1 MRIDNFYFVVE
12 DITKSIK
19 FYSKL
24 FEEEPTNITENRW
37 ADWQNRDNRTYFGII
52 SVEATG
58 DKRVIENNG
67 VLGLY
72 TDDIDKIHLEN
83 AYPNNYLIDDDYII
97 NADKIFI
104 VFMDNIVVGY
114 ASINKHEL
122 IPDEGSDF
130 NIEISPNNIKIM
142 QLALKKDYQNKGIG
156 TYLITYI
163 KDYAKIND
171 INYIYLYSMKDNE
184 KGKNFYLKNDF
195 VLSGIWSI
203 NEYKGIKDFKS
214 LFYSYK
220 VK

>member
-1 MRIDNFYFVVE
+1 MKIK
-12 DITKSIK
+12 ILTKD
-19 FYSKL
+19 
-24 FEEEPTNITENRW
+24 EVN
-37 ADWQNRDNRTYFGII
+37 D
-52 SVEATG
+52 
-58 DKRVIENNG
+58 
-67 VLGLY
+67 Y

-214 LFYSYK
+214 FFYSYK